1 MRLLSILIVFLV
13 STGMIQAQH
22 ESADT
27 ANVADT
33 VLFDGTEIFE
43 GVSSVTNVENYE
55 KQMSQPPTRA
65 LFKSMF
71 VPGWG
76 QWGNHRYI
84 KAVVLFGL
92 DAWFVGSAIHYGGQ
106 ASDFRDKWAAADNVE
121 DARDYY
127 SLYLDRRDERNKFTW
142 FAVIVTF
149 LSMFDAYVDA
159 HLSGFPAAEADGID
173 LSFRPEKSGMM
184 TATLSYSF

>member
-1 MRLLSILIVFLV
+1 MRLLLILIVFLV
-13 STGMIQAQH
+13 SISITHA
-22 ESADT
+22 ENEPVDT
-27 ANVADT
+27 NDVADT
-33 VLFDGTEIFE
+33 VLFEGTRIFDDI
-43 GVSSVTNVENYE
+43 SPVTNADNYE
-55 KQMSQPPTRA
+55 KRMFQPPTRA

-76 QWGNHRYI
+76 QWGNRRHL
-84 KAVVLFGL
+84 KAVILFGL

-106 ASDFRDKWAAADNVE
+106 ASDFRSKWTAADNVD

-142 FAVIVTF
+142 FAVIITF
-149 LSMFDAYVDA
+149 LLMFDAYVDA
-159 HLSGFPAAEADGID
+159 HLSGFPAAEGVD
-173 LSFRPEKSGMM
+173 LSFRPEQSGTM